1 MKHKKIPTT
10 LTNMVMIYDQ
20 DGNVLVEDRLN
31 PTWPGIT
38 FPGGHVEA
46 DEPLVDAAVR
56 EVWEETGLKVSQLEL
71 CGIKDWLE
79 ADGSRYLVLLY
90 KTQTFSGQVKSSRE
104 GNIFWTKLADLKQLK
119 LASGMETMWEVFL
132 SPKYSEHYLDTTNGR
147 YDNLLK

>member
-1 MKHKKIPTT
+1 
-10 LTNMVMIYDQ
+10 MVMIYDQ

-104 GNIFWTKLADLKQLK
+104 GNIFWTKLAD
-119 LASGMETMWEVFL
+119 
-132 SPKYSEHYLDTTNGR
+132 
-147 YDNLLK
+147 